1 MTNNHSEK
9 SRAIEL
15 EIELDVDISLVWDA
29 LTQAERLASW
39 FPLEARAD
47 TGAGGKVFVSWGD
60 DCAWETTIDAWNPGK
75 HLRWLDDPWTK
86 SDGTVVQLAVDYY
99 LESKHGKTVVRLVN
113 SGFGIDAD
121 WDDMYDGTRNGWIYF
136 LRNLKHYLEH
146 HADTVRNMAWA
157 RFQTAG
163 TVSAAWR
170 TLLGDTG
177 LDIAPDPA
185 SLSEG
190 AAVQLRVSNELIWK
204 GVVEFANVPGTLAIL
219 IPELR
224 DALLFIEM
232 EAGGP
237 TCGIWFSTYGV
248 DTALVDS
255 LQAQLREIADRLYP
269 QTET

>member
-1 MTNNHSEK
+1 MTDKDSAE

-15 EIELDVDISLVWDA
+15 EIEIDADSSLVWEA

-47 TGAGGKVFVSWGD
+47 SGAGGKVFVSWGD
-60 DCAWETTIDAWNPGK
+60 DCAWETTIDAWEPGK

-86 SDGTVVQLAVDYY
+86 ADGTVVQLAVDYY
-99 LESKHGKTVVRLVN
+99 LESNHGKTVVRLVN
-113 SGFGIDAD
+113 SGFGVDAD

-146 HADTVRNMAWA
+146 HAETVRNMAWV
-157 RFQTAG
+157 RFKTAG
-163 TVSAAWR
+163 TVPEAWR
-170 TLLGDTG
+170 TLLGDSG
-177 LDIAPDPA
+177 LAVARDPTK
-185 SLSEG
+185 LSEG
-190 AAVQLRVSNELIWK
+190 MVVQLRLGKELVCK
-204 GVVEFANVPGTLAIL
+204 GTIELANVPGTLAVL

-237 TCGIWFSTYGV
+237 TFGIWLSTYGV
-248 DTALVDS
+248 DKGTVAN
-255 LQAQLREIADRLYP
+255 LQSYLTDLIRRQCSS
-269 QTET
+269 T

>member
-1 MTNNHSEK
+1 MTKKQSAK
-9 SRAIEL
+9 TRAIEL
-15 EIELDVDISLVWDA
+15 EIELDVDSSLVWEA

-60 DCAWETTIDAWNPGK
+60 DCAWETTIDVWEPGK
-75 HLRWLDDPWTK
+75 HLRWVDDPWTK
-86 SDGTVVQLAVDYY
+86 SDGTVVQIAVDYY

-113 SGFGIDAD
+113 SGFGTDAD

-163 TVSAAWR
+163 TVSEAWR
-170 TLLGDTG
+170 ALLGDAG
-177 LDIAPDPA
+177 LDLAPQPSA
-185 SLSEG
+185 LSEG
-190 AAVQLRVSNELIWK
+190 AAVQLRLSKELICK
-204 GVVEFANVPGTLAIL
+204 GIVELANLPGTLAIL
-219 IPELR
+219 VPELR

-237 TCGIWFSTYGV
+237 TCGIWLSTYGV
-248 DTALVDS
+248 DKATLAN
-255 LQAQLREIADRLYP
+255 LQAFLTGLVRRQSN
-269 QTET
+269 TT